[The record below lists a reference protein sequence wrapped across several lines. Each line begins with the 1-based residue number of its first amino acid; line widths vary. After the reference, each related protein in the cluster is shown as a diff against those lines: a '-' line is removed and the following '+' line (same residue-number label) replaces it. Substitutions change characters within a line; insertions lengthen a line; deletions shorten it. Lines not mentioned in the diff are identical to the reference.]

1 VPEPRSRAPQI
12 KLPDLSQPHK
22 YEHRRPQRP
31 SHLPKRLTPPPD
43 RGEPPD
49 LRPFL
54 YVGLVLAIIVL
65 IVAIPY
71 VIGYLFE
78 IVRF

>member
-1 VPEPRSRAPQI
+1 MPRPRLR
-12 KLPDLSQPHK
+12 LPDLSRANT

-31 SHLPKRLTPPPD
+31 SHLPKRLTPPPE
-43 RGEPPD
+43 REGPPD
-49 LRPFL
+49 LSLFL
-54 YVGLVLAIIVL
+54 YAGLALVVVLV

-78 IVRF
+78 VVF